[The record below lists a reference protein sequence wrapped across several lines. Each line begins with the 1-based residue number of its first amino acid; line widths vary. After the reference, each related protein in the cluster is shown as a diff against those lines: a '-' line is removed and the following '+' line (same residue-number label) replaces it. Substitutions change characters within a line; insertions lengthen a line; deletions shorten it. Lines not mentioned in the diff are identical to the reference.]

1 MVFTSY
7 SESGVKTAKWIRTSP
22 DSPYVEVVLPDVVVK
37 LLELGINRI
46 ADCQVFPRAAAVHE
60 GLSKRVACALSKR
73 YRLNGRQPH
82 RLARDDHIVCELG
95 KAVLG
100 CAVGRRVLHRLALP
114 VWVPLGGL
122 ASWARRLLVVALAD
136 QPSAHLLECEHA
148 VGRQAHVSES
158 RSNTLHECSRRGSAP
173 REALGCGCGGRICHL
188 SLLIVNCQC
197 QMHHCIRL
205 LILHVHRTCTDNVLY
220 HTAWRGSIFIVCS
233 GNFKAE
239 S

>member
-46 ADCQVFPRAAAVHE
+46 ADCQVLPRAAAIHE
-60 GLSKRVACALSKR
+60 SLPKRVARALSKR
-73 YRLNGRQPH
+73 NWLDRRQPH
-82 RLARDDHIVCELG
+82 RLTWDDHVVSELG
-95 KAVLG
+95 KAMLG
-100 CAVGRRVLHRLALP
+100 CAVGRRVDHWLTLP
-114 VWVPLGGL
+114 VRVPLGGL
-122 ASWARRLLVVALAD
+122 APWAGRLLIVALAD
-136 QPSAHLLECEHA
+136 QPSAHLLEREHA
-148 VGRQAHVSES
+148 VGRQAHVIEPC
-158 RSNTLHECSRRGSAP
+158 SNTLHECSRRGSAP

-205 LILHVHRTCTDNVLY
+205 LVLHIRRTCTDNVLY
-220 HTAWRGSIFIVCS
+220 HTA
-233 GNFKAE
+233 
-239 S
+239 